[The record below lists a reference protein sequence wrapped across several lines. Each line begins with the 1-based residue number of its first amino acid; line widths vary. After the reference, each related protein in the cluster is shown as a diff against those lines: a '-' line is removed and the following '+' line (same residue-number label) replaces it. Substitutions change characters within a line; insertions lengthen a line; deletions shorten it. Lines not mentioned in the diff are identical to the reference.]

1 MSERL
6 TELQRQRALIQ
17 NHLSWLDREIAAAQ
31 GLPTSPQASPV
42 PISTPALSHIAASIT
57 TPAAKTLETTD
68 ELEAERIIGQFHR
81 DPNLLKTDTRRGCLT
96 AFALALGLMA
106 LVTFIAYWLYA
117 RHLGRWW

>member
-31 GLPTSPQASPV
+31 GLPIPPQASPI
-42 PISTPALSHIAASIT
+42 PNATPALSHITAPIT
-57 TPAAKTLETTD
+57 APTAKALETTD
-68 ELEAERIIGQFHR
+68 EVEAERIIGRFQQ
-81 DPNLLKTDTRRGCLT
+81 DPNTLKTDTRRGCLT

>member
-31 GLPTSPQASPV
+31 GLPIPPQTSPIPNA
-42 PISTPALSHIAASIT
+42 TPALSHIAAPVTAPI
-57 TPAAKTLETTD
+57 AKAVETTD
-68 ELEAERIIGQFHR
+68 EVEAERIIGRFQQ
-81 DPNLLKTDTRRGCLT
+81 DPNTLKTNTRRGCLT